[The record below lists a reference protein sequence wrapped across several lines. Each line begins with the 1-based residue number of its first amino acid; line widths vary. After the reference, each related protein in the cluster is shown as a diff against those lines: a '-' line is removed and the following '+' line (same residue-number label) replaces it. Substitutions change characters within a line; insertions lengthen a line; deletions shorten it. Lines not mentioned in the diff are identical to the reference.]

1 MHQQCPRFEWLQ
13 GLKSSGGAP
22 LHVVHIAVAPSQRR
36 SWSKRSGTLGSK
48 LQIKNR
54 VLQIKYTYV
63 YIDGRNYHQP
73 EIRATSIQTLH
84 FWMAMKVRTGGGC
97 SCREVKMDEV
107 KSMNTVSQQSS
118 GSKAQPRTFVATFFP
133 LWRTIF
139 LDRLCKGDPLA

>member
-1 MHQQCPRFEWLQ
+1 M
-13 GLKSSGGAP
+13 
-22 LHVVHIAVAPSQRR
+22 
-36 SWSKRSGTLGSK
+36 
-48 LQIKNR
+48 
-54 VLQIKYTYV
+54 